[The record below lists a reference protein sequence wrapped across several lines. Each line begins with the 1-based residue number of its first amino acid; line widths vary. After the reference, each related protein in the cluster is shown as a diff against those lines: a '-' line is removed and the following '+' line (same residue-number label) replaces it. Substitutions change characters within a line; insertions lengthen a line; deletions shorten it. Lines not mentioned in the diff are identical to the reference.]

1 MMPFSYELLTLEG
14 LILVR
19 PKVYADERGYFM
31 ELFKSSDM
39 QLGGITG
46 EFVQDNLSYS
56 RKGTVRGLHYQMK
69 PKMQGKLV
77 TCLRGTIYDVAV
89 DIRVGSPTFG
99 KWVAVELSEENH
111 HLLWIPEG
119 FAHGFMVLSEEA
131 MVLYK
136 VSGSEYSP
144 EHDAGIRWDDPELNV
159 DWPIKDVAK
168 LIISEKD
175 KHLPTL
181 RERLDRGNC
190 CEDAHNRRSRIYRFR
205 VCKAGSKKRTPG
217 CRSG

>member
-1 MMPFSYELLTLEG
+1 MMPFSYELFTLEG
-14 LILVR
+14 LILVK

-39 QLGGITG
+39 QVGGITG
-46 EFVQDNLSYS
+46 EFLQDNLSYS

-77 TCLRGTIYDVAV
+77 TCLRGAIYDVAV

-99 KWVAVELSEENH
+99 KWIAVELSEENH

-168 LIISEKD
+168 LVISEKD

-181 RERLDRGNC
+181 RERLDRG
-190 CEDAHNRRSRIYRFR
+190 ELL
-205 VCKAGSKKRTPG
+205 
-217 CRSG
+217 

>member
-14 LILVR
+14 LILVK

-99 KWVAVELSEENH
+99 KWIAVELSEENH

-131 MVLYK
+131 LALYK

-181 RERLDRGNC
+181 RERLDRG
-190 CEDAHNRRSRIYRFR
+190 ELL
-205 VCKAGSKKRTPG
+205 
-217 CRSG
+217 

>member
-1 MMPFSYELLTLEG
+1 MMPFSYEPLTLEG

-46 EFVQDNLSYS
+46 EFLQDNLSYS

-77 TCLRGTIYDVAV
+77 TCLRGAIYDVAV

-99 KWVAVELSEENH
+99 KWIAVKLSEENH

-119 FAHGFMVLSEEA
+119 FAHGFMVLNEEA

-181 RERLDRGNC
+181 RERLDRG
-190 CEDAHNRRSRIYRFR
+190 ELLR
-205 VCKAGSKKRTPG
+205 G
-217 CRSG
+217 CS

>member
-1 MMPFSYELLTLEG
+1 MPFSYELLTLEG
-14 LILVR
+14 LILVK

-31 ELFKSSDM
+31 ELFKSSGM
-39 QLGGITG
+39 QFGGITG

-119 FAHGFMVLSEEA
+119 FAHGFMVLSEE
-131 MVLYK
+131 
-136 VSGSEYSP
+136 P

-181 RERLDRGNC
+181 RERLDRG
-190 CEDAHNRRSRIYRFR
+190 ELL
-205 VCKAGSKKRTPG
+205 
-217 CRSG
+217 

>member
-14 LILVR
+14 LILVK

-39 QLGGITG
+39 KLSGITG
-46 EFVQDNLSYS
+46 EFLQDNLSYS

-77 TCLRGTIYDVAV
+77 TCLRGAIYDVAV

-181 RERLDRGNC
+181 RERLDRG
-190 CEDAHNRRSRIYRFR
+190 ELL
-205 VCKAGSKKRTPG
+205 
-217 CRSG
+217 